1 MGSKRP
7 RKFGNGAP
15 KKQNEKIIVHL
26 HVFVSTGIVM
36 PSWDQSSPDTERSF
50 TVRYFPPYRR
60 GGREVPVW
68 WVRENVAGLTTLCAC
83 GALTRLCRRGVFP
96 LTEAA

>member
-1 MGSKRP
+1 
-7 RKFGNGAP
+7 
-15 KKQNEKIIVHL
+15 
-26 HVFVSTGIVM
+26 M

-68 WVRENVAGLTTLCAC
+68 WVRENVAGLTTLCAV
-83 GALTRLCRRGVFP
+83 AHSPASVRRRILP